1 MRLFHG
7 AHMGNPTP
15 YVVIL
20 RLLERTDWFIQDRAS
35 RLLCRLVSSRPD
47 RGRPLGVAGTASP
60 AETASAGAAP
70 AAPSTPPPPGS
81 AGAACL
87 SFLDWAVRT
96 LRSPGDPRCV
106 APATAALA
114 CLMCERELR
123 PVAFRHGALGLLA
136 PTLRSAAAGPHNV
149 QLLYDAGLAVWL
161 LTFYAPAAEGTVA
174 SGALAGLIET
184 ARGASK
190 EKVVRV
196 ALQALR
202 NLLDCQEA
210 PGARA
215 SVQAASGRLAAT
227 LRLRAFH
234 DDDLNAA
241 LDFLEGAGAGGGGAA
256 NHAGSWER
264 YRQEVL
270 SGALDW
276 GGPRGDESFWRDHV
290 PLLEEG
296 NHALVK
302 QLCTVLQAPSTPP
315 RALAVACHDLG
326 HIATAVPRGRAVIA
340 ETGAKATLLTNCT
353 RAELEHALVDF
364 RDSTGTCEGRGMR
377 VTAAPASSTKVL
389 GIFFFAGHGLQVSG
403 RNYLVPSDFQV
414 PNKHAKL
421 DVMLRD
427 TAKAC
432 VALTDVE
439 QALEDACM
447 FAGAVLLDCC
457 RNVPDFLAEL
467 GATRSAGTRALP
479 AGMAD
484 VKTATDN
491 LLVAFATSPGT
502 CALDRS
508 SRLPSHSPFTAALLK
523 ALEAPRRLNDL
534 GMVLVDEVL
543 RDTARK
549 QRPQAVANYGTE
561 AGTLMLG

>member
-1 MRLFHG
+1 VDKERVRLFHG
-7 AHMGNPTP
+7 PHMGTP
-15 YVVIL
+15 APYMVLL

-35 RLLCRLVSSRPD
+35 RVLCRLLACRPD
-47 RGRPLGVAGTASP
+47 RGRPLGLAAAGGSA
-60 AETASAGAAP
+60 AEHGAAVAP
-70 AAPSTPPPPGS
+70 ATPPPPGS

-114 CLMCERELR
+114 CLACERELR
-123 PVAFRHGALGLLA
+123 PVAFRQGALGLLA
-136 PTLRSAAAGPHNV
+136 PTLRSAGAGPHNV

-161 LTFYAPAAEGTVA
+161 LTFYPPAAEGTLA

-215 SVQAASGRLAAT
+215 AVQAAAGRLAAT

-234 DDDLNAA
+234 DEDLNEA
-241 LDFLEGAGAGGGGAA
+241 LDALESLGAA
-256 NHAGSWER
+256 GSGHGASQQGSWER

-276 GGPRGDESFWRDHV
+276 GGARGDDSFWRDHV
-290 PLLEEG
+290 PQLEEG

-340 ETGAKATLLTNCT
+340 ETGAKAALLRLMTHD
-353 RAELEHALVDF
+353 EE
-364 RDSTGTCEGRGMR
+364 
-377 VTAAPASSTKVL
+377 
-389 GIFFFAGHGLQVSG
+389 
-403 RNYLVPSDFQV
+403 
-414 PNKHAKL
+414 
-421 DVMLRD
+421 DVR
-427 TAKAC
+427 K
-432 VALTDVE
+432 
-439 QALEDACM
+439 QAL
-447 FAGAVLLDCC
+447 
-457 RNVPDFLAEL
+457 LA
-467 GATRSAGTRALP
+467 TQ
-479 AGMAD
+479 
-484 VKTATDN
+484 K
-491 LLVAFATSPGT
+491 LLVVGWQY
-502 CALDRS
+502 
-508 SRLPSHSPFTAALLK
+508 
-523 ALEAPRRLNDL
+523 L
-534 GMVLVDEVL
+534 G
-543 RDTARK
+543 
-549 QRPQAVANYGTE
+549 
-561 AGTLMLG
+561 